1 MKNYILRAEDEIE
14 SAKFLYQNDFYR
26 GTLNHCYYACTW
38 LMRGLLAE
46 RGIIIKIL
54 DSAFSFFEEYIIKSE
69 PVPNSIQQFIKMLVK
84 EYQVLQK
91 DIAGDFMAD
100 EILSYIEKTE
110 DFLYFVKDQA
120 DLAERSN

>member
-14 SAKFLYQNDFYR
+14 SAKYLYQNDFYR

-46 RGIIIKIL
+46 RGIVIKML

-84 EYQVLQK
+84 NIKYYKRILL
-91 DIAGDFMAD
+91 
-100 EILSYIEKTE
+100 EILWQMKFCHISKKRKT
-110 DFLYFVKDQA
+110 FCT
-120 DLAERSN
+120 S